1 MGELVEEMR
10 EFKNMSRIPL
20 IIRTGPSC
28 DNAAV
33 HVPDNLMI
41 APGMTFQTMGSWQE
55 RYPDG
60 KLSGKVYY
68 KLATGGGWVSA
79 QDLQLVKIA

>member
-1 MGELVEEMR
+1 
-10 EFKNMSRIPL
+10 
-20 IIRTGPSC
+20 
-28 DNAAV
+28 
-33 HVPDNLMI
+33 MI
-41 APGMTFQTMGSWQE
+41 APGMTFQTMGSGQE